1 MAKEF
6 VRNIKNTKLDSNEEL
21 KEPLYTNVQNDLL
34 SDKKHAYIRNND
46 FYFPITKSILN
57 VTEDSNIK
65 NPLEYTKVID
75 GRTNEVTSHW
85 NFNKLNNNFESTLPI
100 TKSTNN
106 ETITYGLSYPS
117 LFNHFKFDN
126 VFLSASQDGDDIKIK
141 FSPDVIYEKTNQ
153 DMIDK
158 LEYLEQNMGQNLTNN
173 FREEFNKKIDDKIN
187 SKLAEYGLQMKKDK
201 EELKKEIEDKIN
213 EKIKELKKQSETVTT
228 ITDSMLSNKLNIT
241 KSSIIDKGSYW
252 AVPIKTD
259 TNFYLVWAGVKIPF
273 THSNKGVDP
282 DPNLFVID
290 TSKLKDDYHL
300 LVNANIDQSISS
312 TLLCYTIKEGYICI
326 SKTTIEQYQELER
339 TAIIVNMNKSTIT
352 ENTPNNYQELIN
364 KIDLQNI
371 VITEMGKRMD
381 ELRDEVYKNSNVI
394 KQHSQDIINLS
405 KRISE

>member
-153 DMIDK
+153 DMINK

-173 FREEFNKKIDDKIN
+173 FREEFNKKIDDKFKDLEKQ
-187 SKLAEYGLQMKKDK
+187 SKPLAIKKFM
-201 EELKKEIEDKIN
+201 LANKIN
-213 EKIKELKKQSETVTT
+213 VEQN
-228 ITDSMLSNKLNIT
+228 D
-241 KSSIIDKGSYW
+241 IIDDGDNW
-252 AVPIKTD
+252 AVPLQLDTD
-259 TNFYLVWAGVKIPF
+259 YYLVWQGEKISF
-273 THSNKGVDP
+273 TKNTDKD
-282 DPNLFVID
+282 DNEYKID
-290 TSKLKDDYHL
+290 ISKLNNNYNL
-300 LVNANIDQSISS
+300 LVNTYANKKNN
-312 TLLCYTIKEGYICI
+312 TLIYHIKEGKILI
-326 SKTTIEQYQELER
+326 SKYTIDEYLELER
-339 TAIIVNMNKSTIT
+339 TAIIVNMKRTASTGEISDI
-352 ENTPNNYQELIN
+352 EKAI
-364 KIDLQNI
+364 LQ
-371 VITEMGKRMD
+371 EMGKRID
-381 ELRDEVYKNSNVI
+381 EYRDKLVTVENNVNKAYSIIDSLNSTNTILMNRIDRHEETLKNINSVI
-394 KQHSQDIINLS
+394 QQHSQDIINLS
-405 KRISE
+405 KRISG

>member
-141 FSPDVIYEKTNQ
+141 FTPDVIYEKTNQ
-153 DMIDK
+153 DMMDK
-158 LEYLEQNMGQNLTNN
+158 LEYLENSMGKNLDTNLSEKFEQMIN
-173 FREEFNKKIDDKIN
+173 DKF
-187 SKLAEYGLQMKKDK
+187 A
-201 EELKKEIEDKIN
+201 KKESNSSVVIPDYLLANKVNMQQSSIEDKGG
-213 EKIKELKKQSETVTT
+213 K
-228 ITDSMLSNKLNIT
+228 
-241 KSSIIDKGSYW
+241 W
-252 AVPIKTD
+252 AVPLNTD
-259 TNFYLVWAGVKIPF
+259 SSYYLVWEGVKISF
-273 THSNKGVDP
+273 IKYESSDKDDN
-282 DPNLFVID
+282 FFIID
-290 TSKLKDDYHL
+290 RDKLKNENNL
-300 LVNANIDQSISS
+300 LANSNNNYSNTKIIGYRILNGKIYIDKVKIDEY
-312 TLLCYTIKEGYICI
+312 L
-326 SKTTIEQYQELER
+326 ELER
-339 TAIIVNMNKSTIT
+339 TAIIVNMNKATSPQPT
-352 ENTPNNYQELIN
+352 NNYAELQN
-364 KIDLQNI
+364 KIDLQNL
-371 VITEMGKRMD
+371 VITEMGKRLEEMKTQ
-381 ELRDEVYKNSNVI
+381 VYQNKQIVQ
-394 KQHSQDIINLS
+394 QHSQDIINLS
-405 KRISE
+405 KRISG